1 MGKVQVAILAGAL
14 YTLLRDAVF
23 THPTMSESLGMLF
36 ARVPKRLHWR
46 SRVSF
51 FVRGR
56 QFLFVR
62 IDHEHGQQL
71 SGFGLARILIKSVPI
86 TRKLGE
92 VLSGAINELR
102 PRRAKALLLRH
113 RRHRRKTSLCSVDDK
128 TAGCR
133 FRNIPG
139 LAALRRLP
147 SRN

>member
-71 SGFGLARILIKSVPI
+71 GGFGLARVLINTVPI
-86 TRKLGE
+86 TRHLGK
-92 VLSGAINELR
+92 VPSGAISDGR
-102 PRRAKALLLRH
+102 PIIGSASSCFA
-113 RRHRRKTSLCSVDDK
+113 
-128 TAGCR
+128 
-133 FRNIPG
+133 F
-139 LAALRRLP
+139 
-147 SRN
+147 

>member
-71 SGFGLARILIKSVPI
+71 GGFGLARILIKSVPI
-86 TRKLGE
+86 TRHLGK
-92 VLSGAINELR
+92 VLSGAIRDDR
-102 PRRAKALLLRH
+102 PIIGFASSCLDFYLVG
-113 RRHRRKTSLCSVDDK
+113 TSTGAPLSFTK
-128 TAGCR
+128 NTTNFAGLVWLA
-133 FRNIPG
+133 FRPTT
-139 LAALRRLP
+139 
-147 SRN
+147 

>member
-71 SGFGLARILIKSVPI
+71 SGLGLARIFIKSVSI
-86 TRKLGE
+86 TRELGE
-92 VLSGAINELR
+92 VLSGAIRDDR
-102 PRRAKALLLRH
+102 PIIGFASSCLVSIWWVPAPGR
-113 RRHRRKTSLCSVDDK
+113 LC
-128 TAGCR
+128 
-133 FRNIPG
+133 
-139 LAALRRLP
+139 P
-147 SRN
+147 SRRTRRISPVWFG

>member
-71 SGFGLARILIKSVPI
+71 SGFGLALILIKSVPI
-86 TRKLGE
+86 TRHLGE
-92 VLSGAINELR
+92 VLSGAISGDR
-102 PRRAKALLLRH
+102 PIIGFASSCFGFYLVG
-113 RRHRRKTSLCSVDDK
+113 TSTGAPLSFTK
-128 TAGCR
+128 NTTNFAGLVWLA
-133 FRNIPG
+133 FRPTT
-139 LAALRRLP
+139 
-147 SRN
+147 

>member
-36 ARVPKRLHWR
+36 ARVRKRLHWR

-71 SGFGLARILIKSVPI
+71 SGFGLTRILIKSVPI

-92 VLSGAINELR
+92 VLSGAISNDGSIIGFASSCFGFYLVGASTGAPLSFTKNTTNFAGLVWLAFR
-102 PRRAKALLLRH
+102 P
-113 RRHRRKTSLCSVDDK
+113 T
-128 TAGCR
+128 T
-133 FRNIPG
+133 
-139 LAALRRLP
+139 
-147 SRN
+147 